1 MANNVVKSNKCWEP
15 FADAIDGYLAAHL
28 VDVNV
33 TTSLSRVFMEAAEGI
48 TMYRVVGNTNTD
60 VYPVVVPVDSQSQ
73 NSAIVTLIMKG
84 GVGMFIFEYSR
95 DVYICHAYAGRGGVS
110 TGAWYKVTTTAVT

>member
-33 TTSLSRVFMEAAEGI
+33 ITPLSGVFREATEGI
-48 TMYRVVGNTNTD
+48 TMYRVVGNANTN
-60 VYPVVVPVDSQSQ
+60 VYPVVVPADSQSQ
-73 NSAIVTLIMKG
+73 NGAIVTLISTN
-84 GVGMFIFEYSR
+84 GVGMFIFEYDS
-95 DVYICHAYAGRGGVS
+95 DIYICHIYAGKGGVS
-110 TGAWYKVTTTAVT
+110 VSNWHKVTTTAVT